1 MNDTPEMQEARLR
14 ASKSI
19 FKILHGESY
28 EDALK
33 VLIVTIVTLIRLLP
47 EAKRTDVL
55 ASVLVTL
62 ADTFNTTQQEEKE
75 NV

>member
-62 ADTFNTTQQEEKE
+62 ADTFHDTQQKDKE